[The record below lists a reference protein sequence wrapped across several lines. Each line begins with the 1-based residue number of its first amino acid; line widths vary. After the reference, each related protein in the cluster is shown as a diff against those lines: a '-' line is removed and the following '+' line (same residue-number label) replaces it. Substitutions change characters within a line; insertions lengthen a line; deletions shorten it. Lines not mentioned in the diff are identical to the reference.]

1 MSYSSA
7 TFFLSFCDTLLLR
20 YQVEKFGPLLAL
32 LLLLLMGCAYLR
44 MERWSEM
51 PRIQWAVTTYIG
63 WRFGPPFSEAR
74 RPRVGNRLFHR
85 HHSLNRTSSRQF
97 QSFSVF
103 LGSVVFSRLL
113 AFLDVGYGAIGC
125 FLVGFSESPFP
136 ALSRIRHAQDSRS
149 SETEQ
154 HPNSIQTIGIV

>member
-1 MSYSSA
+1 M
-7 TFFLSFCDTLLLR
+7 FFLSFCDTLLLR
-20 YQVEKFGPLLAL
+20 YRVEKFGPLLAL
-32 LLLLLMGCAYLR
+32 LLLL
-44 MERWSEM
+44 
-51 PRIQWAVTTYIG
+51 WAVPTSVRTGSRRCPEFSGLLLVTPRYIG

-74 RPRVGNRLFHR
+74 RPRVGNRFFYR

-149 SETEQ
+149 SETAQ